1 MKKFTWITTLILG
14 LQLGLGVAYAKT
26 PSNTL
31 VIADSIDDVIS
42 LDPQEV
48 SEIGG
53 VMTTNQIYQPLVSY
67 DVKDPSKIYGV
78 LAKSWSVAE
87 DGVTFTFKMNMDA
100 KFSSGNAVTAKD
112 AEYSLRRLVKMGSR
126 TAFIIT
132 QFGFNKDNVDANIVA
147 TDDETLVMKIAE
159 PYSPSFFL
167 YCLSSFA
174 AGVVDSKIVME
185 NTVDG
190 DYGNAWLKA
199 KNTAGSGPFVLKS
212 WKPKESITLQR
223 NDNFWGEA
231 PALKRIVLR
240 HVAES
245 ASQRLLLEKGD
256 IDIANKLG
264 PDDHEALASNK
275 DIQKISGLSGTIY
288 YMGLNMRNKHLG
300 NQKIRLAMKH
310 LVDYQGIVDTISRG
324 TMEIHQ
330 TMIPR
335 GFLGGTDYNPYT
347 HDLDK
352 AKALLKEAGVEG
364 ELEFNMVVWN
374 SAPYTDFAQAIQ
386 ATMAKAGIKLNLEVV
401 DGKQWLT
408 RYRNSDLDIWLGL
421 WGPDY
426 PDPHSNAKAFAVNT
440 VDTPDG
446 SDGLAERFGW
456 TKTGVSKRTMAAVRE
471 LDTKKRQKMYEE
483 IQVEHSLNSPFIYM
497 FQELRAVGAR
507 SNVKGFSLGTTF
519 ADDRFWLITK

>member
-1 MKKFTWITTLILG
+1 MKKITWLATLV
-14 LQLGLGVAYAKT
+14 LGVQLSVGGAFAKT

-31 VIADSIDDVIS
+31 VIADSIDDVIT

-53 VMTTNQIYQPLVSY
+53 VLTTNQIYQPLVTY
-67 DVKDPSKIYGV
+67 DVKDPSQIQGV
-78 LAKSWSVAE
+78 LAKSWSVAP

-100 KFSSGNAVTAKD
+100 KFSSGNAVTAHD

-132 QFGFNKDNVDANIVA
+132 QFGFTKENVDARIKA
-147 TDDETLVMKIAE
+147 TDDETLVVTIDE
-159 PYSPSFFL
+159 PYAPSFLL

-174 AGVVDSKIVME
+174 AGVVDSKTVMAHE
-185 NTVDG
+185 VDG
-190 DYGNAWLKA
+190 DFGNKWLKA
-199 KNTAGSGPFVLKS
+199 ENTAGSGPYVLRS

-223 NDNFWGEA
+223 NENYWGKA
-231 PALKRIVLR
+231 PAMKRIILR

-264 PDDHEALASNK
+264 PDDHAALASNA

-288 YMGLNMRNKHLG
+288 YMGLNMRNEHLG
-300 NQKIRLAMKH
+300 NQKVRLAMKH

-335 GFLGGTDYNPYT
+335 GFLGGTDYNPYSYK
-347 HDLDK
+347 LEK

-364 ELEFNMVVWN
+364 ELEFDMVVWN

-426 PDPHSNAKAFAVNT
+426 PDPHSNAKAFAVNKK
-440 VDTPDG
+440 DAPDG
-446 SDGLAERFGW
+446 SEGLAERFGW
-456 TKTGVSKRTMAAVRE
+456 MDTGLSVRTMAAVRE
-471 LDTKKRQKMYEE
+471 LDTEKRQKMYEE
-483 IQVEHSLNSPFIYM
+483 IQVEHTLNSPFIYM

-507 SNVKGFSLGTTF
+507 SNVKGFALGTTF
-519 ADDRFWLITK
+519 ADDRFWEISK